1 MRSGGETVRVS
12 VCGPSV
18 VHVVAGPGNP
28 KAASPE
34 EPWLV
39 KRCEPEPFEFAHDEK
54 NAILSTPALRVLFN
68 LEDGRLTFQDAAG
81 KILQSESDREPRRY
95 DAVEANGEKL
105 YRATER

>member
-28 KAASPE
+28 RAASPE

-39 KRCEPEPFEFAHDEK
+39 KRCEPAPFEFAHDEK
-54 NAILSTPALRVLFN
+54 NATLSTPALRVLFN

-105 YRATER
+105 YGVEPE